1 MNWDQIEGRWN
12 QLHGSV
18 RERWGRMTDDDVQT
32 LTGAR
37 DRLIGKIQE
46 RYGTTKAEAEMQ
58 VDAWSITLKEM
69 EHERAATRL

>member
-1 MNWDQIEGRWN
+1 MNWDQVESRWKP
-12 QLHGSV
+12 LHGSV

-32 LTGAR
+32 LTGAK

-69 EHERAATRL
+69 EHERAATR

>member
-1 MNWDQIEGRWN
+1 MNWDQVECRWN
-12 QLHGSV
+12 QLRGSV

-32 LTGAR
+32 LTGAK

-69 EHERAATRL
+69 EHERAATR